1 MTDEVEV
8 IDVEPTEEEV
18 EAAQNLPA
26 VRAAGAMVARDE
38 ITADDVIAQRE
49 KITQV
54 MDAVMRPE
62 VHYGKVPGVS
72 KPTLLKPG
80 AELLAVTFRLA
91 PTYKSERI
99 FHDDGHLTVV
109 SACFL
114 THIPTGLMVAAG
126 EGLCSSKEKKY
137 AKRKGERVC
146 PECGEPQVRLGKPR
160 NGRPGNWYCWAK
172 QGGCGATWALD
183 SEQAGLFE
191 AMEVGEV
198 DNPDIADT
206 WNTVLKM
213 SNKRALVAAI
223 LNGTGASDVF
233 TQDVEDMPAGQKRD
247 IDDRG
252 GSGAAHNAKTRKVRD
267 IEALFAAA
275 DKKRGLD
282 AGTTI
287 NEARSAGM
295 KPLVEMTEEELD
307 TVGPKIGLYATT
319 LEPDVMNARGF
330 APYLEDVPF

>member
-1 MTDEVEV
+1 MTDDIVEAEVT
-8 IDVEPTEEEV
+8 DEEV

-54 MDAVMRPE
+54 MDAVMKPE

-91 PTYKSERI
+91 PTYRSERT
-99 FHDDGHLTVV
+99 FHEGSDHLTVV
-109 SACFL
+109 SACTL
-114 THIPTGLMVAAG
+114 THIPTGLVVAEG
-126 EGLCSSKEKKY
+126 EGLCSTKEKKY
-137 AKRKGERVC
+137 GKRKADRVC
-146 PECGEPQVRLGKPR
+146 PSCGQPTIIKGKAEY
-160 NGRPGNWYCWAK
+160 GGGWVCFK
-172 QGGCGATWALD
+172 KKGGCGDKFLD
-183 SEQAGLFE
+183 GEQSIEGQE
-191 AMEVGEV
+191 TGEI
-198 DNPDIADT
+198 DNPDLADT

-267 IEALFAAA
+267 IEELFAHA

-307 TVGPKIGLYATT
+307 TVGPKIGLYAMT